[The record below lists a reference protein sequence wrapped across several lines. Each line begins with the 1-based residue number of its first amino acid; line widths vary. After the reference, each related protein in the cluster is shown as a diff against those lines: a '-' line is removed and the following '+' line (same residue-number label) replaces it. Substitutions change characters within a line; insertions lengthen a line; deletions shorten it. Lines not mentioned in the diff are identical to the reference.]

1 MKQEKKNIIKSSL
14 FIALFFI
21 LIALAISFLTP
32 GRIND
37 EIIVN
42 NVHSEKK
49 LSEEIDKDCKFKEMK
64 LYGKIQ
70 FVTSFPD
77 IKIQVVEAFPD
88 LKVKIV
94 DSFPDECGKWQIVNS
109 FPDLKVQIV
118 ESFPDIKIK
127 FVESFPGLP

>member
-14 FIALFFI
+14 FVAMFFI
-21 LIALAISFLTP
+21 VIAISISFLTS
-32 GRIND
+32 GRVND
-37 EIIVN
+37 VTENQITFSDSIPSE
-42 NVHSEKK
+42 NVDENC
-49 LSEEIDKDCKFKEMK
+49 EFNGMK

-77 IKIQVVEAFPD
+77 IKVQVVESFPD

-94 DSFPDECGKWQIVNS
+94 DAFPDDCGKWQIVNS

-127 FVESFPGLP
+127 FVEVFPGLP

>member
-14 FIALFFI
+14 FVAMFFL
-21 LIALAISFLTP
+21 LIAISVSFLTSGRNSDHP
-32 GRIND
+32 GATVSIAD
-37 EIIVN
+37 EKVG
-42 NVHSEKK
+42 
-49 LSEEIDKDCKFKEMK
+49 KDCSYKGMK

-77 IKIQVVEAFPD
+77 IKVQVVESFPD

-94 DSFPDECGKWQIVNS
+94 DAFPDECGKWQIVSS
-109 FPDLKVQIV
+109 FPDIKVQVV